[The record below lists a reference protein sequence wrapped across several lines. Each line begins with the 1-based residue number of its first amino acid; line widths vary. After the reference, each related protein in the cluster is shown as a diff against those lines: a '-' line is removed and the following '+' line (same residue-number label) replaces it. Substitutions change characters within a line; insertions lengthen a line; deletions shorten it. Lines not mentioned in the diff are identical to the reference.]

1 MSHVHFVTWHIFDF
15 MQDWKDM
22 LGAAFGIDPTQQE
35 QQEPP
40 QSAPRTAAEQQGG
53 VPVHVIID
61 KKGRHGKQATIVT
74 DLKCDDDTLKMLAR
88 DLKQVC
94 GAGGS
99 ARDGEILIQGDKRE
113 AVAAHLKTLG
123 FKVK

>member
-1 MSHVHFVTWHIFDF
+1 

-22 LGAAFGIDPTQQE
+22 LGAAFGIDPTQQ
-35 QQEPP
+35 QEDEPTP
-40 QSAPRTAAEQQGG
+40 AKPLSAAEQQGKK
-53 VPVHVIID
+53 VVHVVLD

-74 DLKCDDDTLKMLAR
+74 DLDCDDEALKELAR
-88 DLKQVC
+88 ELKQVC
-94 GAGGS
+94 GVGGS

-113 AVAAHLKTLG
+113 AVAAHLCKKG